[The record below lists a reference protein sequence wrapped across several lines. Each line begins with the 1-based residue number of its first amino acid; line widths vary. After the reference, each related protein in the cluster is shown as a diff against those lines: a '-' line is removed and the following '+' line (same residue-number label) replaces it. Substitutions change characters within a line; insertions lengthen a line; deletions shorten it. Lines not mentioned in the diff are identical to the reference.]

1 MCPRPARLGL
11 SLLLVATL
19 LVALSGVSAG
29 AGAAE
34 EQPASRLLIVSVP
47 TLLWHDIDPVAAPN
61 LHAFL
66 EGAAVA
72 GLATRVSD
80 RSTEEGEAYAT
91 IGAANRAI
99 APGDLA
105 SLALAPDEPYG
116 LGTAGDEYL
125 RYTGRPLEGAAGLL
139 TIGGLQDAND
149 DASFGAEVGRVG
161 TMLVEEGFSVSVV
174 ANADQPRPI
183 DAQPL
188 VSTAGPP
195 SLDLHR
201 EAAAALM
208 GRDGIVPGGRVDGG
222 LRRDDPEAALGTRLD
237 PEAVVAAATAG
248 LADDRS
254 VTLVELS
261 DLLLAEIGSRNAA
274 DEAALVL
281 ETRALTWTDELF
293 GALLAEMDRPD
304 DSVMVVAPTPGG
316 APHLTVLGVQDAA
329 MGPGLL
335 ESAQTRQPGF
345 VTVTDVGPTILDL
358 VGVDQPSGV
367 EGRPAVVVERGGTGA
382 DRIAR
387 LVDADDAA
395 RARDEIH
402 RSVTVFY
409 VWMAVAFVLMATA
422 SFEAGR
428 LAAPTRLFGLW
439 LVATLPCTYLAGPM
453 GLAEAG
459 TVGYL
464 TGVWIAGA
472 VLALATLLIC
482 RVVPLRRLRP
492 LDPLTLLMVVDMAV
506 IGVSVVVLDSALQL
520 STIFGDSPIGAGR
533 FSGVNNIT
541 FAQLVVAGIVLA
553 ALIVRFD
560 RLGPDPSPHRARL
573 LAGLLLG
580 GVLLVDGMPMWGAD
594 VGGVLAALPAFAV
607 TWLAISGRSPRWRA
621 LIVWSGVTVVVVG
634 LLGLLDLTRP
644 SEDRSHLGRLFE
656 RIADDGMR
664 GLWLVVDRKLDQ
676 NLRTITG
683 QPWTWLLVITAVA
696 LVYLLWRHRARLLD
710 AFADE
715 PELRGA
721 TRGMV
726 VALVLGFALN
736 DSGVAVPGMMLIVAL
751 PVAFWVVFAP
761 GVGRRS
767 RRSATEADHRTPP
780 DEPGGGAD
788 RSGDES
794 SSPDQEPASTPTAT
808 SGTLVTTP
816 STPKAASERI

>member
-1 MCPRPARLGL
+1 MCPHPARLGL
-11 SLLLVATL
+11 SLLLLCA
-19 LVALSGVSAG
+19 LVFGLSGTPAG
-29 AGAAE
+29 AGSGAGE
-34 EQPASRLLIVSVP
+34 GPASRLLVVSVP
-47 TLLWHDIDPVAAPN
+47 TLLWHDIDPDATPN

-80 RSTEEGEAYAT
+80 RSTDAGEAYAT

-105 SLALAPDEPYG
+105 ALALAPDEPYG

-125 RYTGRPLEGAAGLL
+125 RYTGRPLDGAAGLL

-161 TMLVEEGFSVSVV
+161 TLLVEEGFDVSVV

-195 SLDLHR
+195 SLDVHR
-201 EAAAALM
+201 EAATALM
-208 GRDGIVPGGRVDGG
+208 GADGIVPGGRVDAG
-222 LRRDDPEAALGTRLD
+222 LRMSDPEAALGTRLD
-237 PEAVVAAATAG
+237 PAAVLESAIAS
-248 LADDRS
+248 LDPERS

-261 DLLLAEIGSRNAA
+261 DLLLAEIGSRNAT
-274 DEAALVL
+274 DEAAEVL

-293 GALLAEMDRPD
+293 GDLLAEMDRPG

-316 APHLTVLGVQDAA
+316 SPHLTVLGLQDEA

-345 VTVTDVGPTILDL
+345 VTVTDVGPTILDV
-358 VGVDQPSGV
+358 VGIEQPSGV
-367 EGRPAVVVERGGTGA
+367 EGRPAVVVERGGTGTT
-382 DRIAR
+382 RIER
-387 LVDADDAA
+387 LVAADDAA

-409 VWMAVAFVLMATA
+409 VWMAVAFVLLATA
-422 SFEAGR
+422 CFETAR
-428 LAAPTRLFGLW
+428 FAAPTRLFGLW
-439 LVATLPCTYLAGPM
+439 LVATLPCTYLAGPV

-459 TVGYL
+459 AVGYL
-464 TGVWIAGA
+464 TGVGLAGA
-472 VLALATLLIC
+472 LLALVALLVC
-482 RVVPLRRLRP
+482 RLVPLPRLRP
-492 LDPLTLLMVVDMAV
+492 LDPLTLVLVVDMAV
-506 IGVSVVVLDSALQL
+506 VGVSIVLLDSALQV

-553 ALIVRFD
+553 ALVVRVD
-560 RLGPDPSPHRARL
+560 RLGPQPSPHRARF

-607 TWLAISGRSPRWRA
+607 TWLAIAGRRPRWRA

-634 LLGLLDLTRP
+634 LLGLLDLTRA
-644 SEDRSHLGRLFE
+644 SADRSHLGRLFE

-664 GLWLVVDRKLDQ
+664 GLWLVVDRKMDQ

-683 QPWTWLLVITAVA
+683 QPWTWLLILTAVA
-696 LVYLLWRHRARLLD
+696 LVYLLWRHREQLLG

-751 PVAFWVVFAP
+751 PVAFWVVFPP
-761 GVGRRS
+761 GVGRRP
-767 RRSATEADHRTPP
+767 RRTATESADPLAP
-780 DEPGGGAD
+780 SGDASSPSADEPPSA
-788 RSGDES
+788 
-794 SSPDQEPASTPTAT
+794 DQEPVSTDTAM

-816 STPKAASERI
+816 STPSAANDTI